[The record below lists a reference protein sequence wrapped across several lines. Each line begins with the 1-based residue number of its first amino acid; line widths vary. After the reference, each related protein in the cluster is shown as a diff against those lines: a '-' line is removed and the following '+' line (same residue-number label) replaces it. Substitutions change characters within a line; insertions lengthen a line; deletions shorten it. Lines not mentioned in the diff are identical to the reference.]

1 MSIEAKTSVSGA
13 ATCADFF
20 RRAAAHGIPAILERP
35 HCSTAHT
42 ALNGQPPITGVSNL
56 AGHYS

>member
-35 HCSTAHT
+35 HGSTAHT
-42 ALNGQPPITGVSNL
+42 AFNGQPITRVSNL
-56 AGHYS
+56 AGQNG